1 MSSAANIEPLKE
13 EMEKM
18 ITYAS
23 LKIETFAIILTS
35 LLCVIYKLLGRL
47 MFDLNNEWGHEAV
60 DI

>member
-1 MSSAANIEPLKE
+1 MSSAANIEPLKK